1 MGLIA
6 TTSDGNTAYPQ
17 VNIGVHKARCVKVID
32 LGTQRQEWEGQVSWK
47 KQVMIVWEIP
57 EEMHNDEPMTISKFY
72 TLSLHEKSNL
82 GADLSSWR
90 GRAFT
95 EQEKQ
100 GFDISSLL
108 NIPCMLNIVEGK
120 NGKSRVSN
128 IMPLAKGDN
137 VNEAYNDLIIF
148 LMEDFQANKR
158 ESFNQLSDGIR
169 NIILKS
175 KELENLNAD
184 MGDGANDVG
193 NDNDVP
199 F

>member
-1 MGLIA
+1 
-6 TTSDGNTAYPQ
+6 
-17 VNIGVHKARCVKVID
+17 
-32 LGTQRQEWEGQVSWK
+32 
-47 KQVMIVWEIP
+47 MIVWEIP

-90 GRAFT
+90 GRAFS
-95 EQEKQ
+95 EEEKQ
-100 GFDISSLL
+100 GFDISTLL
-108 NIPCMLNIVEGK
+108 NVPCMLNIVEGK

-148 LMEDFQANKR
+148 LMEDFQTNKR

-175 KELENLNAD
+175 KELENFNKD

-193 NDNDVP
+193 NDDDVP